1 MESTNLEQLVNHAGM
16 ALDLQLFA
24 EPAAGDK
31 EGGKPEGGQQDTG
44 ATVSEI
50 DYEKLASVIEGKK
63 SVAED
68 TVLKNYFKQQGLS
81 QEEMKAAIATYKQQ
95 KAESEPDAN
104 VLQQDLQQQS
114 QLLVQSKLENAAI
127 LEAMGLGLDQKTI
140 PYVIKMADL
149 SNAIV
154 DGKVDNEAVNKAV
167 SKVLEDIP
175 QLKPEQQM
183 SSGFRIGAGDSDEKS
198 KENQQDQL
206 AKIFGNAR

>member
-1 MESTNLEQLVNHAGM
+1 MKSTNLEQLVNHAGM

-24 EPAAGDK
+24 EPAAGSEGDK
-31 EGGKPEGGQQDTG
+31 QEDEQSG
-44 ATVSEI
+44 ATSTAPEI

-104 VLQQDLQQQS
+104 VLQQNLQQQS
-114 QLLVQSKLENAAI
+114 KLLVQSQIENVAI

-149 SNAIV
+149 SNAVV
-154 DGKVDNEAVNKAV
+154 DGKVDNEEVNKAI

-175 QLKPEQQM
+175 QLKPEQQT
-183 SSGFRIGAGDSDEKS
+183 SSGLRIGAGSSLDKP
-198 KENQQDQL
+198 KEDQHDQL

>member
-1 MESTNLEQLVNHAGM
+1 MIQTGLEQLVNHAGM
-16 ALDLQLFA
+16 ALDLQLFG
-24 EPAAGDK
+24 EPAAGGEEEGKKGDK
-31 EGGKPEGGQQDTG
+31 QSG
-44 ATVSEI
+44 AANTVPEI

-104 VLQQDLQQQS
+104 ALQQDLQQQS
-114 QLLVQSKLENAAI
+114 QLLTKSQIENVAI

-149 SNAIV
+149 SNVVV

-175 QLKPEQQM
+175 QLKPEQQT
-183 SSGFRIGAGDSDEKS
+183 SGGFRIGAGDSGDKS

>member
-1 MESTNLEQLVNHAGM
+1 MKSTGLEQLVNHASM

-24 EPAAGDK
+24 EPAAGSEGDK
-31 EGGKPEGGQQDTG
+31 QEDKQSG
-44 ATVSEI
+44 ATSTAPEI

-81 QEEMKAAIATYKQQ
+81 QDEMKAAIATYKQQ

-104 VLQQDLQQQS
+104 VLQQNLQQQS
-114 QLLVQSKLENAAI
+114 KLLVQSQIENVAI

-149 SNAIV
+149 SNAVV
-154 DGKVDNEAVNKAV
+154 DGKVDNEAVNKAI

-175 QLKPEQQM
+175 QLKPEQQT
-183 SSGFRIGAGDSDEKS
+183 SSGLRIGAGNSLDKP
-198 KENQQDQL
+198 KEDQQDQL